1 MCKVMKIQ
9 KLTEL
14 SRCNNAIS
22 DKFLKIELR
31 INVPNFINESIIH
44 NKLPLS
50 SSSIIM
56 REFGAAVC
64 MI

>member
-1 MCKVMKIQ
+1 MMKIQ
-9 KLTEL
+9 KLNKAKAGAT
-14 SRCNNAIS
+14 NAIS
-22 DKFLKIELR
+22 GKFLKIELR

-44 NKLPLS
+44 NTLPLP

-56 REFGAAVC
+56 RELGAAVC

>member
-1 MCKVMKIQ
+1 M
-9 KLTEL
+9 L
-14 SRCNNAIS
+14 SNENPETKRANQVQQMPQ

-31 INVPNFINESIIH
+31 LNVPNFINESIIH
-44 NKLPLS
+44 NTLPLP